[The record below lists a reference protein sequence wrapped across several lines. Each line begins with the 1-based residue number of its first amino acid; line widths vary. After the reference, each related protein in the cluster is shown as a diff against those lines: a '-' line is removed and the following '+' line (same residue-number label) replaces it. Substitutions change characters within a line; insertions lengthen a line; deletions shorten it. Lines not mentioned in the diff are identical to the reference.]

1 MKALTIIRNEHRS
14 IAAVLEGLR
23 YLVDEIGGG
32 RMAPDFVLMNAML
45 LYIEAFPERMHHPKE
60 DDYLFPALLKRRPDL
75 KAVIDDLEREHAQGR
90 DGIDGLKRAL
100 AGFEQDPSTG
110 QAAFAAA
117 LARYVDFH
125 WKHMTREEQ
134 DVMPAAEQSLT
145 PQDWEPIDAAFGS
158 NEDPLVGVDAR
169 REMREL
175 FRRIVHLAP
184 PPIGVGPDIGQ
195 PPRRS

>member
-1 MKALTIIRNEHRS
+1 MKALTIIRSEHRS

-23 YLVDEIGGG
+23 YVVDEIGGG
-32 RMAPDFVLMNAML
+32 RMTPDFVLMNAML

-75 KAVIDDLEREHAQGR
+75 KAVIDDFEREHAEGR
-90 DGIDGLKRAL
+90 DAINALKRAL
-100 AGFEQDPSTG
+100 ADFQDKPSTG
-110 QAAFAAA
+110 QPAFAAA

-175 FRRIVHLAP
+175 FRRIVNLAP
-184 PPIGVGPDIGQ
+184 PPIGVGPDIGRP
-195 PPRRS
+195 PPRT